1 MWIIATLA
9 MYITKLTKTKHYARV
24 KIHQFDE
31 HKEMLITQVESQHE
45 GWGGGN
51 LGF

>member
-1 MWIIATLA
+1 MDHCHFGYVHHKIDKNKNTTLV
-9 MYITKLTKTKHYARV
+9 V
-24 KIHQFDE
+24 KIHQFDQ